1 MLKKIFTALW
11 KSLAARVC
19 VSIYKAVISV
29 LVIVCLFFCL
39 SDDNSG
45 TPGPICSFFD
55 WGNRE
60 SQGNVLSLVLIF

>member
-29 LVIVCLFFCL
+29 LVIVCLFFACPMITQEPL
-39 SDDNSG
+39 DRFAH
-45 TPGPICSFFD
+45 I
-55 WGNRE
+55 
-60 SQGNVLSLVLIF
+60 LIGEIGKAKEMFLAWF